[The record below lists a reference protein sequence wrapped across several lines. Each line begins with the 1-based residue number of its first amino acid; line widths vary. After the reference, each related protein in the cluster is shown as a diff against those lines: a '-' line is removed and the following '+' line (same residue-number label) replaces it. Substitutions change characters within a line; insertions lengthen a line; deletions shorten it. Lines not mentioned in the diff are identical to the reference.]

1 MALQEVTM
9 PAMGADMTEGTVVKW
24 LKSEGDAVTRGD
36 KLAEIETDKT
46 VVEMESYSEGI
57 LRKIILGDG
66 AKVPVGTLLAYVG
79 ELEDALPDGLDDVS
93 DSAVP
98 VETPEETEE
107 AIESE
112 ETVETEIEV
121 EVEQEEAAQ
130 SDEDAPA
137 EDSEFDEPEPEPSAP
152 EQLSE
157 LASSEPAPVAT
168 EASSDDMPAGRVKAS
183 PLARRLAREAGYDIA
198 EITGTGPGGRVTR
211 DDVLAYTPEP
221 EPVQVPVVSIP
232 EEPVVEPTPEPPA
245 TEPPSVEV
253 DGSDVE
259 LTSMRQAIA
268 RVTTRSKT
276 EAPHYYVTTGI
287 DMTDAMSFRAQFNA
301 EVEDSGD
308 RVSVNDMLIKALS
321 LALVKYPKWNSFYGD
336 GKLEGHSSV
345 NIGVAIAL
353 EAGLIVPAL
362 IGVHSMSLVEVSRAA
377 KDLGNRARGNGG
389 TLTQEE
395 LTEGTFSTSNLGMFD
410 IDVFSAIIV
419 PPQAGILA
427 VGSAKPTPVVRDGEV
442 VIRTVM
448 NATISADHRVG
459 DGAEAAVLL
468 NEVKSNLERPLRLIL

>member
-24 LKSEGDAVTRGD
+24 LKAEGDPVVRGD

-46 VVEMESYSEGI
+46 IVEMESYSEGV
-57 LRKIILGDG
+57 LRKILLGDG

-79 ELEDALPDGLDDVS
+79 DTDDELPDDLTTDDDGPEEAEDA
-93 DSAVP
+93 A
-98 VETPEETEE
+98 
-107 AIESE
+107 E
-112 ETVETEIEV
+112 ETVSSEPEGEVEAETVAESV
-121 EVEQEEAAQ
+121 EVEESAAVVDEAMPQVATAVETTSAAEDSATVAQ
-130 SDEDAPA
+130 SDEDGM
-137 EDSEFDEPEPEPSAP
+137 
-152 EQLSE
+152 
-157 LASSEPAPVAT
+157 V
-168 EASSDDMPAGRVKAS
+168 GRVKAS
-183 PLARRLAREAGYDIA
+183 PLARRLASEAGYDIA
-198 EITGTGPGGRVTR
+198 AIAGTGPGGRVTR

-221 EPVQVPVVSIP
+221 EPVQLAPAPVAPI
-232 EEPVVEPTPEPPA
+232 VVEP
-245 TEPPSVEV
+245 SVQI
-253 DGSDVE
+253 DGSDIE
-259 LTSMRQAIA
+259 LSSMRQAIA

-301 EVEDSGD
+301 EIEEFGD
-308 RVSVNDMLIKALS
+308 RVSVNDMIIKS
-321 LALVKYPKWNSFYGD
+321 LAMALVKLPKWNSFYGE

-362 IGVHSMSLVEVSRAA
+362 INVQNMSLVEISRAA
-377 KDLGNRARGNGG
+377 KDLGSRARGEGG

-395 LTEGTFSTSNLGMFD
+395 LTRGTFSTSNLGMFD

-427 VGSAKPTPVVRDGEV
+427 VGSAKPTPVVRDGDIV
-442 VIRTVM
+442 VRTVM

-468 NEVKSNLERPLRLIL
+468 NEVKSSLERPLRLIL

>member
-24 LKSEGDAVTRGD
+24 LKAEGDAVVRGD

-46 VVEMESYSEGI
+46 VVEMESYSEGVM
-57 LRKIILGDG
+57 RKILLGDG
-66 AKVPVGTLLAYVG
+66 SKVPVGTLLAYVG
-79 ELEDALPDGLDDVS
+79 NSDDELPAGLDGDQ
-93 DSAVP
+93 D
-98 VETPEETEE
+98 EQE
-107 AIESE
+107 
-112 ETVETEIEV
+112 
-121 EVEQEEAAQ
+121 EVEQATTETVSPELM
-130 SDEDAPA
+130 SDDGSTEDAP
-137 EDSEFDEPEPEPSAP
+137 EVSDTVVDEPTPSVAHSVETTSSP
-152 EQLSE
+152 SE
-157 LASSEPAPVAT
+157 DIPSDEEGPV
-168 EASSDDMPAGRVKAS
+168 GRVKAS
-183 PLARRLAREAGYDIA
+183 PLARRLANEAGYDIA
-198 EITGTGPGGRVTR
+198 IIPGTGPGGRVTR
-211 DDVLAYTPEP
+211 DDVLAYSPEP
-221 EPVQVPVVSIP
+221 EPVQVSPV
-232 EEPVVEPTPEPPA
+232 PVAPTADKPA
-245 TEPPSVEV
+245 LAV
-253 DGSDVE
+253 DGSDIE
-259 LTSMRQAIA
+259 LSSMRQAIA

-301 EVEDSGD
+301 EIEETGD
-308 RVSVNDMLIKALS
+308 RVSVNDMIIKALA
-321 LALVKYPKWNSFYGD
+321 LALVKLPKWNSFYGE

-362 IGVHSMSLVEVSRAA
+362 IDVQNMSLVEVSRAA

-395 LTEGTFSTSNLGMFD
+395 LTQGTFSTSNLGMFD

-427 VGSAKPTPVVRDGEV
+427 VGSAKPTPVVRNGEV
-442 VIRTVM
+442 VVRTVM
-448 NATISADHRVG
+448 NATVSADHRVG

-468 NEVKSNLERPLRLIL
+468 NEVKSALERPLRLIL

>member
-24 LKSEGDAVTRGD
+24 LKAEGDSVQRGD

-46 VVEMESYSEGI
+46 VVEMESYSEGV
-57 LRKIILGDG
+57 LRKILLGDG

-79 ELEDALPDGLDDVS
+79 ESDDELPDDVMTGEEGSDQAAASIEVTVSSEPDDEV
-93 DSAVP
+93 AV
-98 VETPEETEE
+98 E
-107 AIESE
+107 AVAES
-112 ETVETEIEV
+112 V
-121 EVEQEEAAQ
+121 EVEESAAVVDEEMPQ
-130 SDEDAPA
+130 
-137 EDSEFDEPEPEPSAP
+137 
-152 EQLSE
+152 
-157 LASSEPAPVAT
+157 PVAQVET
-168 EASSDDMPAGRVKAS
+168 TPAAEESATQDQTVEDGIAGRVKAS
-183 PLARRLAREAGYDIA
+183 PLARRLASEAGYEIA
-198 EITGTGPGGRVTR
+198 AITGTGPGGRVTR

-221 EPVQVPVVSIP
+221 EPVQVAPAPVAPIVA
-232 EEPVVEPTPEPPA
+232 EPTV
-245 TEPPSVEV
+245 TI
-253 DGSDVE
+253 DGADIE
-259 LTSMRQAIA
+259 LSSMRQAIA

-301 EVEDSGD
+301 EIEESGD
-308 RVSVNDMLIKALS
+308 RVSVNDMIIKALAM
-321 LALVKYPKWNSFYGD
+321 ALVKLPKWNSFYGD

-362 IGVHSMSLVEVSRAA
+362 LGVQDMSLVEISRAA
-377 KDLGNRARGNGG
+377 KDLGSRARGEGG
-389 TLTQEE
+389 ALTQDE
-395 LTEGTFSTSNLGMFD
+395 LTQGTFSTSNLGMFD

-427 VGSAKPTPVVRDGEV
+427 VGSAKPTPAVRDGDIV
-442 VIRTVM
+442 VRTVM

-468 NEVKSNLERPLRLIL
+468 NEVKSSLERPLRLIL

>member
-24 LKSEGDAVTRGD
+24 LKSEGDAVARGD

-57 LRKIILGDG
+57 LRQIILGDG
-66 AKVPVGTLLAYVG
+66 SKVPVGTLLAYVG
-79 ELEDALPDGLDDVS
+79 DLEDALPVGVEDVS
-93 DSAVP
+93 EPAEQT
-98 VETPEETEE
+98 ETTEE
-107 AIESE
+107 PEGSDEVAQAEAEEGQEITAAFSDEVPDQVSE
-112 ETVETEIEV
+112 TDEAETV
-121 EVEQEEAAQ
+121 A
-130 SDEDAPA
+130 S
-137 EDSEFDEPEPEPSAP
+137 EPETSSPGPAP
-152 EQLSE
+152 
-157 LASSEPAPVAT
+157 SEPAPVVADV
-168 EASSDDMPAGRVKAS
+168 SPDDMPAGRVKAS

-198 EITGTGPGGRVTR
+198 AIVGTGPGGRVTR
-211 DDVLAYTPEP
+211 DDVLAFTPEP
-221 EPVQVPVVSIP
+221 EPVEVPVVSIP
-232 EEPVVEPTPEPPA
+232 EEPVVEPADEPSAP
-245 TEPPSVEV
+245 EPPSVEV
-253 DGSDVE
+253 EGTDIE
-259 LTSMRQAIA
+259 LTSMRLAIA

-287 DMTDAMSFRAQFNA
+287 DMTDAMSFRTQYNA
-301 EVEDSGD
+301 EIEESGD

-321 LALVKYPKWNSFYGD
+321 MALVKYPKWNSFYGD

-362 IGVHSMSLVEVSRAA
+362 IGVHGMSLVEVSRAA

-427 VGSAKPTPVVRDGEV
+427 VGSAKPTPVVRDGDIV
-442 VIRTVM
+442 VRTIM

-468 NEVKSNLERPLRLIL
+468 NEVKSNLERPLRLII